1 MFLKSKLFPPLR
13 NEFLVILSHSL
24 RNHVPHYSN
33 SNIVIAI
40 VFYFFGIKHDPVSK
54 QTDRPTTLFTH
65 PHTHMHAQAL
75 TAHAFIF
82 CTSFHLTQ
90 QFLRE

>member
-1 MFLKSKLFPPLR
+1 MYIMFLKSKFFPPLR

-24 RNHVPHYSN
+24 RNHELCYVPHCSN

-40 VFYFFGIKHDPVSK
+40 G
-54 QTDRPTTLFTH
+54 RPTTLFIL
-65 PHTHMHAQAL
+65 PLTHMHAQAL

-82 CTSFHLTQ
+82 CSSFHLTQ